1 MPQPRRWPIDKPHAA
16 NRMPQAAA
24 NFRSHAA
31 GRKLQPGAGS
41 LKPVMQPVAC
51 SLPLRTGQSTLEYA
65 VFVAVVASAL
75 AAMSLYVRRSIQA
88 NLKQLEDQV
97 NAGALPP

>member
-1 MPQPRRWPIDKPHAA
+1 MPPPGRWPTDVTQDTRCKLHAPGF
-16 NRMPQAAA
+16 RRQAATA
-24 NFRSHAA
+24 KPLLTTHY
-31 GRKLQPGAGS
+31 S
-41 LKPVMQPVAC
+41 LLTRLA
-51 SLPLRTGQSTLEYA
+51 QSTLEYA

-97 NAGALPP
+97 NAGVPPP